1 MNKLSIAA
9 LIAGTAAVTG
19 FVVSKVLKNK
29 KRNAG
34 DELFGEEYDDCCC
47 DPCACG
53 EDLDVVIP
61 AEETDDCAETVGE
74 AAEKA
79 ADAVEE
85 AADDVKEAA
94 EDAAEELKD

>member
-29 KRNAG
+29 KRST
-34 DELFGEEYDDCCC
+34 DEELFGEEYDDCCC
-47 DPCACG
+47 DSCACG

-61 AEETDDCAETVGE
+61 AEETEDCAETVGE
-74 AAEKA
+74 ADEKA
-79 ADAVEE
+79 EDA
-85 AADDVKEAA
+85 VKEAA
-94 EDAAEELKD
+94 EDVEETAEDLKD